1 MFDLEKSIADWR
13 RQMLAAGI
21 KTPMPLEELE
31 IHLREEVERQMKS
44 GFNEQNAFEIA
55 AGRIGQGHLLKAEFK
70 KVDGLDK
77 VARRR
82 IVFIYGLIFVFYS
95 FALICI
101 LGKNDLSFNARLLGF
116 SAVATAL
123 FSDYAALRF
132 ALRFFPVITSRR
144 LQSAIGLVGGISGIS
159 WFLAFACLI
168 LPRCNFTPDQLL
180 VAVLWALVP
189 VIVLPTIT
197 FIGLEKSEDK
207 QFTTNS

>member
-1 MFDLEKSIADWR
+1 MFDLEKSIAEWR

-21 KTPMPLEELE
+21 KSPVPLDELE
-31 IHLREEVERQMKS
+31 IHLREDLERRLEFGLSAQTAFPVAVE
-44 GFNEQNAFEIA
+44 
-55 AGRIGQGHLLKAEFK
+55 RIGQGNLLKMEFK

-77 VARRR
+77 PQRRR
-82 IVFIYGLIFVFYS
+82 IVLIYAFIIVFYS
-95 FALICI
+95 FALIYI
-101 LGKNDLSFNARLLGF
+101 LCKNDLSFDERLLGF

-123 FSDYAALRF
+123 LSDYAALRF
-132 ALRFFPVITSRR
+132 AHRFFPIVTSRR
-144 LQSAIGLVGGISGIS
+144 HQSAIGLIGGISGMS
-159 WFLAFACLI
+159 WFLAFAYLI

-207 QFTTNS
+207 QFTTHS